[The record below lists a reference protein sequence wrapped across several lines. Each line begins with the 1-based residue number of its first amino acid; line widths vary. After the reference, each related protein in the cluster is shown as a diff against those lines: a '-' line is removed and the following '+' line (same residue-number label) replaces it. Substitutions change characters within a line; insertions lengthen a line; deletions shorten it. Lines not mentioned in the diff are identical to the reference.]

1 MKTTTSKTTESKRD
15 EIQKYLGY
23 VSDERIDLLYAI
35 ATMSRYCNKEDLL
48 ILANVSDED
57 RRKIDTAFPHE
68 YYNRIHEIFP
78 NISEGNLCF
87 DFREGTGFGKLVNI
101 NDLIVSRI
109 LKSK

>member
-1 MKTTTSKTTESKRD
+1 MKSTTSKTTASKRD

-23 VSDERIDLLYAI
+23 VSDERIDLLYDI
-35 ATMSRYCNKEDLL
+35 ATLGRYPNKEDLL
-48 ILANVSDED
+48 KLANVSDED
-57 RRKIDTAFPHE
+57 RRKIDTAFPHD
-68 YYNRIHEIFP
+68 YYERIREIFP

-87 DFREGTGFGKLVNI
+87 DYREGFGKLVNI

>member
-23 VSDERIDLLYAI
+23 VSDERIDLLYDI
-35 ATMSRYCNKEDLL
+35 ATLGRYPNKEDLL
-48 ILANVSDED
+48 KLANVSDED
-57 RRKIDTAFPHE
+57 RRKIDTAFPHD
-68 YYNRIHEIFP
+68 YYERIREIFP

-87 DFREGTGFGKLVNI
+87 DYREGFGKLVNI